1 MGENNNLLLQQE
13 INQNMAVAAQQPFA
27 MSNEEQAFNIQQQ
40 SRGVFNRSNRKRTG
54 QEKKDQQR
62 DTQEWVNK
70 TNSDNILHIE
80 NMEKSR
86 LAQDWVNNVSQEV
99 LSTTQRNNKASSE
112 SIDTIRENIKNSRES
127 LKKRSCE
134 SLTIEH
140 VSLQNRG
147 ANIGPNGQKNDK
159 AIEDSQ
165 CSNSVNGGSHRNSK
179 NNLAVNGTDEEK
191 TKNMNDKILEDN
203 SKDNF
208 NNQMDEVNK
217 NKVNGN
223 AQVENNKTV
232 DNAKTKTEYTPD
244 MAKSRRTCVDSTDS
258 LNESTYDL
266 SRSYRSLSM
275 KDPHTAA
282 IDLSNNCRQF
292 YFNHQKA
299 AEAIKQSVRSAKHT
313 RAIEKMEGKPSSRI
327 DNAMDRLRSEM
338 ADLMDQDLSL
348 MSQLLKL
355 NDKIEEV
362 KTHVAYRQQQQSFN
376 SQSSCYLSGSE
387 MSDSEFEDN
396 DDSRLDLSQSVRD
409 FKIQA
414 VESLPEPKPEK
425 EIVLRRMAP
434 ADSRIIVY
442 KKKKTR
448 TGKRRAR
455 KSQSR
460 PETEDDSTDG
470 SQESDQ
476 CESDSMSDTES
487 TLSQSSTI
495 YGSDHSG
502 DNADQTS
509 DTVDSGIQSP
519 KQPEEPPKPKKGG
532 ISQNRRFLN
541 FHKKN
546 GNFSKSVL
554 TGLNVLTMQ
563 GHNVPLDKYFVPQGL
578 VYLKQE
584 KSENVF
590 CQFTK

>member
-1 MGENNNLLLQQE
+1 MSENNNLQLQQE
-13 INQNMAVAAQQPFA
+13 INQNMTIASSQPFA

-40 SRGVFNRSNRKRTG
+40 LRGNFNRSNRRRTG
-54 QEKKDQQR
+54 QERIEQQSNTR
-62 DTQEWVNK
+62 EWVNK
-70 TNSDNILHIE
+70 SNVTGSMVHIE
-80 NMEKSR
+80 AVEQSR
-86 LAQDWVNNVSQEV
+86 LAKDWVHNVSQDV
-99 LSTTQRNNKASSE
+99 LSATQRNNRASSE
-112 SIDTIRENIKNSRES
+112 SIDTIRENIKNSQES

-134 SLTIEH
+134 SLTIEQA
-140 VSLQNRG
+140 SLQKS
-147 ANIGPNGQKNDK
+147 IGSTSVKKNDK
-159 AIEDSQ
+159 AIDSGR
-165 CSNSVNGGSHRNSK
+165 CRETENSSLNRNSA
-179 NNLAVNGTDEEK
+179 NNLTISGTGEGKISNINRENSIEK
-191 TKNMNDKILEDN
+191 SGQCCNIRTNE
-203 SKDNF
+203 
-208 NNQMDEVNK
+208 NNKVTDDDITSENNK
-217 NKVNGN
+217 NK
-223 AQVENNKTV
+223 ENVKPTL
-232 DNAKTKTEYTPD
+232 DNASPINKSNVTSTE
-244 MAKSRRTCVDSTDS
+244 STDS
-258 LNESTYDL
+258 LNESTFDL

-275 KDPHTAA
+275 KDPHSAA

-292 YFNHQKA
+292 YFNHMKA

-362 KTHVAYRQQQQSFN
+362 KTHVAYRQQRESFT

-396 DDSRLDLSQSVRD
+396 DDSRFDLSKSAKD
-409 FKIQA
+409 FK
-414 VESLPEPKPEK
+414 LPAIRLPQEAEPQK
-425 EIVLRRMAP
+425 EVVLRRLEP

-442 KKKKTR
+442 KKKKSR
-448 TGKRRAR
+448 NGKRRTK
-455 KSQSR
+455 KSISR
-460 PETEDDSTDG
+460 PETDEDSMEESGESEEDDN
-470 SQESDQ
+470 
-476 CESDSMSDTES
+476 DSLSGTES
-487 TLSQSSTI
+487 TLSHSSSTI
-495 YGSDHSG
+495 NGSDQSG

-509 DTVDSGIQSP
+509 DAPDSGIQSP
-519 KQPEEPPKPKKGG
+519 KAPEEPPKPKKGG

-546 GNFSKSVL
+546 GNFSKSIL

-563 GHNVPLDKYFVPQGL
+563 GHNVPLDKYYVPQGL